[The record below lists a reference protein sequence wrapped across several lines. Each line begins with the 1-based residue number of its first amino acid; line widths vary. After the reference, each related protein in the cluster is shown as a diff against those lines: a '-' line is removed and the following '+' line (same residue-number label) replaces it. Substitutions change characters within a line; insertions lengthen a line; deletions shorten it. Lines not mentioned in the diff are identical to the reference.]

1 MRWTIDRVPLSGVA
15 VYVITDPGV
24 LCENRNTLLGI
35 VDEVNQ
41 IGRGDLLGGVEHVLL
56 KVHAELHPDVVA
68 EAKIINSN
76 RASDDSALRTV
87 PDAKRL
93 LQHQQ
98 PPCCGVLS
106 HRWSAWSKIKGIWA
120 FAEKMLANAQHCNSA
135 PVDPTTRC
143 FFPRLEPTNCRA
155 RAAGIA
161 STGNRQRGRI
171 SQQRS

>member
-76 RASDDSALRTV
+76 RAFDD
-87 PDAKRL
+87 
-93 LQHQQ
+93 
-98 PPCCGVLS
+98 
-106 HRWSAWSKIKGIWA
+106 
-120 FAEKMLANAQHCNSA
+120 F
-135 PVDPTTRC
+135 
-143 FFPRLEPTNCRA
+143 
-155 RAAGIA
+155 
-161 STGNRQRGRI
+161 
-171 SQQRS
+171 

>member
-1 MRWTIDRVPLSGVA
+1 MQCDGRSIESPLSGVA

-76 RASDDSALRTV
+76 RASDDSCTS
-87 PDAKRL
+87 D
-93 LQHQQ
+93 
-98 PPCCGVLS
+98 
-106 HRWSAWSKIKGIWA
+106 
-120 FAEKMLANAQHCNSA
+120 
-135 PVDPTTRC
+135 
-143 FFPRLEPTNCRA
+143 RA
-155 RAAGIA
+155 RRKAVATASAATLLWCAVSSLVIGPRSKHLGIRRENA
-161 STGNRQRGRI
+161 CECPTL
-171 SQQRS
+171 